1 MRSKVA
7 RRRESIMIKQSTAK
21 AFSFEI
27 VITVLITV
35 IITFYFAFPRA
46 GQAEVETADSLSQ
59 KVMTLYHAG
68 KYQAAFPIAR
78 KVLRIRERTQ
88 GPDHYD
94 VAVTLQTLAG
104 LYEAVGD
111 LSQAQS
117 FDKRALKILDKDL
130 ESETQPAT

>member
-1 MRSKVA
+1 MSN
-7 RRRESIMIKQSTAK
+7 QSTAK
-21 AFSFEI
+21 TFSFEI
-27 VITVLITV
+27 AITLLISV

-46 GQAEVETADSLSQ
+46 GQAEVETAESLSQ

-68 KYQAAFPIAR
+68 KYQAAFPIAK

-111 LSQAQS
+111 LTQARNY
-117 FDKRALKILDKDL
+117 DERALKILNKDL
-130 ESETQPAT
+130 EPEIQPTT

>member
-1 MRSKVA
+1 MPENIR
-7 RRRESIMIKQSTAK
+7 
-21 AFSFEI
+21 
-27 VITVLITV
+27 LH
-35 IITFYFAFPRA
+35 FP
-46 GQAEVETADSLSQ
+46 SP
-59 KVMTLYHAG
+59 K
-68 KYQAAFPIAR
+68 

-111 LSQAQS
+111 FSKAQS

-130 ESETQPAT
+130 EPEIQPAT

>member
-1 MRSKVA
+1 
-7 RRRESIMIKQSTAK
+7 MIKQSTAK

-27 VITVLITV
+27 VITLLITV
-35 IITFYFAFPRA
+35 IIALYFAFPRV

-94 VAVTLQTLAG
+94 VAVSLQTLSG

-111 LSQAQS
+111 FPKAHS
-117 FDKRALKILDKDL
+117 FEERALKILEKDL
-130 ESETQPAT
+130 EPEIPCEEDNT

>member
-1 MRSKVA
+1 
-7 RRRESIMIKQSTAK
+7 MIKQSTAK

>member
-1 MRSKVA
+1 MSN
-7 RRRESIMIKQSTAK
+7 QSTAK

-27 VITVLITV
+27 VITLLITV
-35 IITFYFAFPRA
+35 IIAFYFAFPRA

-68 KYQAAFPIAR
+68 KYQAAFPIAK
-78 KVLRIRERTQ
+78 KVLRIREKTQ

-94 VAVTLQTLAG
+94 VAVSLQTLAG

-111 LSQAQS
+111 FSKAQS
-117 FDKRALKILDKDL
+117 FDKRALKILEKDL
-130 ESETQPAT
+130 EPEIQPAT

>member
-1 MRSKVA
+1 
-7 RRRESIMIKQSTAK
+7 MIKQSTAK

-27 VITVLITV
+27 VITLLITV
-35 IITFYFAFPRA
+35 IIAFYFAFPRA

-78 KVLRIRERTQ
+78 KVLRIRERTL

-117 FDKRALKILDKDL
+117 FDKRALKIMDKDF

>member
-1 MRSKVA
+1 MDN
-7 RRRESIMIKQSTAK
+7 QSTAK

-35 IITFYFAFPRA
+35 IISFYFAFPRA

-59 KVMTLYHAG
+59 KVLTLYHSGQYA
-68 KYQAAFPIAR
+68 AAFPIAK
-78 KVLRIRERTQ
+78 KVLIIRESTQ

-94 VAVTLQTLAG
+94 VAVALQTLAG

-111 LSQAQS
+111 FPQAAS

-130 ESETQPAT
+130 EPEFQPAT